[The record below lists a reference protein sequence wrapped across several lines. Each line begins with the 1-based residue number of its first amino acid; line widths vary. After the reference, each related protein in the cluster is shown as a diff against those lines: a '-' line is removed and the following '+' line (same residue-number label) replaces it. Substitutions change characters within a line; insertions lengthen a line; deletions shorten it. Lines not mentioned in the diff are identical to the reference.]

1 MATVRELL
9 KQKGGSVHAI
19 GPDEP
24 VLAAIQK
31 MADHGVGALLVM
43 RGEELLG
50 TLSEREYARK
60 VILMGRSSAET
71 AVREIMC
78 CPAPSVSPDD
88 TVNTCMLLMTE
99 RRIRHLPV
107 VAQGRVIGVVSMGD
121 LVKRVIEEQQQEIEQ
136 LQRYI
141 AS

>member
-9 KQKGGSVHAI
+9 KDKGGTVHAI
-19 GPDEP
+19 APDKP
-24 VLAAIQK
+24 VLAAIQM
-31 MADHGVGALLVM
+31 MADHGLGALLVM

-60 VILMGRSSAET
+60 VILMGRSSADT
-71 AVREIMC
+71 AIREIMC
-78 CPAPSVSPDD
+78 SPAASVTPDD

-99 RRIRHLPV
+99 RRIRHLAV
-107 VAQGRVIGVVSMGD
+107 VAQGRVVGVVSMGD